1 MKNFLNAARLLLLDL
16 ASTFFFVG
24 LYLVTHSIVVS
35 FGFGIAL
42 GVAQIA
48 FELARKKPIDMM
60 QWISLVLVIGSGT
73 ATLLTADPRFVLIKP
88 SIIYALVGAAM
99 LRRGW
104 MNRYLPPV
112 ALAIIPDVAVIVGY
126 CWSALMFATAAVNLF
141 VAWSYSAETWTAFM
155 GTFTVVSKI
164 ALFLVSYF
172 MMRMIG
178 LRRRR
183 AAAQAQAA

>member
-24 LYLVTHSIVVS
+24 LYLLTNNVVVS
-35 FGFGIAL
+35 VAFGIAL

-48 FELARKKPIDMM
+48 FELARRKPIDMM
-60 QWISLVLVIGSGT
+60 QWISLALVIGSGT
-73 ATLLTADPRFVLIKP
+73 ATLLTADPRFILVKP

-112 ALAIIPDVAVIVGY
+112 ALEIIPDVAVIVGY
-126 CWSALMFATAAVNLF
+126 AWSALMFATAALNLI
-141 VAWSYSAETWTAFM
+141 VALNFSVETWTAFM
-155 GTFTVVSKI
+155 GAFTILSKI
-164 ALFLVSYF
+164 VLFLASYF
-172 MMRMIG
+172 TMRSIG
-178 LRRRR
+178 VRRRK
-183 AAAQAQAA
+183 AALAQVA

>member
-24 LYLVTHSIVVS
+24 LYLLTHNVVLAVAL
-35 FGFGIAL
+35 GIAL

-48 FELARKKPIDMM
+48 FELARKKPIDFM
-60 QWISLVLVIGSGT
+60 QWISLALVIGSGT
-73 ATLLTADPRFVLIKP
+73 ATLLTADPRFILVKP

-112 ALAIIPDVAVIVGY
+112 AIAIIPDIAVIVGY
-126 CWSALMFATAAVNLF
+126 AWAALMFATAALNLI
-141 VAWSYSAETWTAFM
+141 VALSFSVET
-155 GTFTVVSKI
+155 
-164 ALFLVSYF
+164 
-172 MMRMIG
+172 
-178 LRRRR
+178 
-183 AAAQAQAA
+183 